1 MLTLITE
8 YPSDREFWQEIL
20 RGEPFGTAVR
30 VTGDGGKYNAI
41 GRARTAAVMDLYGSQ
56 VFAFDAD
63 TSDLNYARQQFEENS
78 LLMRMVQIPEL
89 FRIAMFVPDRERA
102 LAELAPAEER
112 ERALREPV
120 AWVEERVKAG
130 DVEIFKEHPV
140 VREVIEFFR
149 AASEQADA
157 A

>member
-1 MLTLITE
+1 MMTLVTE
-8 YPSDREFWQEIL
+8 YASDCEFWREIL
-20 RGEPFGTAVR
+20 RGEPFGSAVR
-30 VTGDGGKYNAI
+30 ITGEGGKHNMT
-41 GRARTAAVMDLYGSQ
+41 GRVRTAAVMDPRGSQ

-63 TSDLNYARQQFEENS
+63 TTDPNYARLQFEDEAM
-78 LLMRMVQIPEL
+78 LMRQVQIPEL

-102 LAELAPAEER
+102 LAELAPADER

-120 AWVEERVKAG
+120 AWVEARVKAG

-140 VREVIEFFR
+140 VREVLEFFR
-149 AASEQADA
+149 AASGQADA

>member
-1 MLTLITE
+1 MLTLVTE
-8 YPSDREFWQEIL
+8 NASDREFWREIL
-20 RGEPFGTAVR
+20 RGEPFGPNVR
-30 VTGDGGKYNAI
+30 ITGEGGKHNAS
-41 GRARTAAVMDLYGSQ
+41 GRLRTVTVMDPYGSQ

-63 TSDLNYARQQFEENS
+63 TTDLNYARLQFEDEAM
-78 LLMRMVQIPEL
+78 LMRQVQIPEL

-102 LAELAPAEER
+102 LAELAPVEER

-120 AWVEERVKAG
+120 AWVEARVKAG

-140 VREVIEFFR
+140 VREVLEFFR
-149 AASEQADA
+149 AASGQADA